1 MMKNLSALILLLS
14 NGVNCIY
21 NTIPQG
27 YVGVYSY
34 LNKSQD
40 ELVQDFTVYYP
51 IISNIHLVKIIQD
64 NDYIN
69 HFKCISKKGIYL
81 MIPQI
86 EIANKI
92 TKEHVIDI
100 IKNYGI
106 EACEE
111 KQAKEKRISRLC
123 FFRFICAIFGVGLIW
138 FRNKEF
144 KYPLI
149 DVTPPRWYLRMQ

>member
-1 MMKNLSALILLLS
+1 MKNTTVFVFLLS

-27 YVGVYSY
+27 YIKVYSY
-34 LNKSQD
+34 LNKSQN
-40 ELVQDFTVYYP
+40 ELFQDFTVYNP
-51 IISNIHLVKIIQD
+51 ITSNIQLVKIIHD
-64 NDYIN
+64 DDYIN
-69 HFKCISKKGIYL
+69 HFKCISKKSIYL
-81 MIPQI
+81 IIPQI

-111 KQAKEKRISRLC
+111 KQAKEKHISRLC
-123 FFRFICAIFGVGLIW
+123 FFGFICTVFGVGLIW

-149 DVTPPRWYLRMQ
+149 DVTPPRGYLGMQ